1 MKKVTRAECL
11 VCVAVVASAVA
22 LQIREHV
29 QTRDASPT
37 NPPAQVSSCGP
48 SRDGLMP
55 AACEQPTRNERQTD
69 DITRAPHRA
78 RQIWV

>member
-1 MKKVTRAECL
+1 MKKVTGAECL
-11 VCVAVVASAVA
+11 VCVAIVSSAVA

-29 QTRDASPT
+29 QMRDSSPT
-37 NPPAQVSSCGP
+37 NPQAQVSSCER
-48 SRDGLMP
+48 SRDGVMP

-69 DITRAPHRA
+69 EITRAPHRA

>member
-1 MKKVTRAECL
+1 MKKVTSAECL
-11 VCVAVVASAVA
+11 VCVAIVSSAVA
-22 LQIREHV
+22 LQIRGHV
-29 QTRDASPT
+29 QTQDASPT
-37 NPPAQVSSCGP
+37 KPQAQVSSCGP